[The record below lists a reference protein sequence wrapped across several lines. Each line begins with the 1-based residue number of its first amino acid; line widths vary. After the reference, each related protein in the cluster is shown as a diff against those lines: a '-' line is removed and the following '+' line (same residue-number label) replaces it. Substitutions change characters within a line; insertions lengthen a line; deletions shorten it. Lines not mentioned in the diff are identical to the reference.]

1 MKITPDC
8 IVCNLNAGLTAIRE
22 VTSEKDS
29 IKELTVEI
37 MKLPAMRGLD
47 WSITG
52 SQLVEQI
59 FKTITAALGDPDP
72 FRRWKEQHNDKCLS
86 FYPLLRQAVTES
98 QDPLFTAVNLAIMGN
113 SIDPMGLETPHAV
126 EQVIRESLT
135 REVPRKSFADLKKRL
150 QLSEL
155 VLYLGDNCG
164 EIVYDKLL
172 IETIKSHYDA
182 EVVFVVRSVP
192 TLNEA
197 TIREAKLVG
206 MDDTATVM
214 ENGIDGPFPGTIL
227 SRCSERLREL
237 WSSADLVLSKGG
249 GNFDSLDEEEDLNTS
264 LYYMLMSKCIP
275 YREYFNVPLHYPILS
290 RAFTRQDS

>member
-1 MKITPDC
+1 MKIAPDC

-29 IKELTVEI
+29 IKALTIEI

-59 FKTITAALGDPDP
+59 FTTITAALGDPDP
-72 FRRWKEQHNDKCLS
+72 FKRWKKQHNDKCLS

-98 QDPLFTAVNLAIMGN
+98 QNPLFTAVNLAIMGN

-135 REVPRKSFADLKKRL
+135 REVSRKSFADLEKRL
-150 QLSEL
+150 RLSEL

-172 IETIKSHYDA
+172 IETIKSHYDT

-192 TLNEA
+192 TLNDA
-197 TIREAKLVG
+197 TTGEAKLVG
-206 MDDTATVM
+206 MDDTATVI

-237 WSSADLVLSKGG
+237 WSSADLVMSKGG
-249 GNFDSLDEEEDLNTS
+249 GNFDSLDEEEDLGTP
-264 LYYMLMSKCIP
+264 LYYMLMSKCMP

-290 RAFTRQDS
+290 RAFTRQDF